1 MSRWRERGALDDV
14 VMPNGDGGFVKFET
28 RRHPTQLEPGVASF
42 AQNQR
47 LEDNVATV
55 RKGIDRI
62 SPDVLDEGDPLLL
75 PFSLGGEVSIASIT
89 RSGST
94 ATVTL
99 SATPDTPYSNGD
111 EVEIQGADQSE
122 YNGSFTLTYVSDT
135 VFTYTV
141 SGTPATP
148 ATGTI
153 TASPVLGAATD
164 GVFAST
170 LFSDV
175 DTNQEYIALAQL
187 DKVTLVN
194 PDDPLNTIDIFYAE
208 DSIVEEQFEETDDG
222 DIIQV
227 GNGLLINRGK
237 AKKAL
242 EWDGNLFNTDA
253 REVTSM
259 TRSGTTVTVTT
270 ATQHEYRVGDI
281 FTISGA
287 NESDYNGDHTV
298 SVVIDDSNFEYQI
311 SATPTSPATGEI
323 TASRRPQFELVK
335 DTNFP
340 GFLSMPQA
348 EFSEYHP
355 FARLAIPVRVIIQ
368 DIDSIERNGGV
379 ATVTTPINHGL
390 IVGDR
395 IEIMGAGQTEY
406 NGVQEITDS
415 TDDTFKFLVTGSPD
429 TPATGANLQVKVDV
443 RDQFIV
449 SDIYDHRTY
458 DPVTNLFR
466 INRGTADSLVGLQT
480 FQNDNLLALYE
491 KSVHVITD
499 ISFADLS
506 NASVF
511 LVTDEVGCIAR
522 KTIEIIGG
530 DVVFLSEQGVY
541 MLEITNNINLR
552 GKEVP
557 LSEDIQDQ
565 FTPDNLNYEA
575 IDKAVATYFNNRYY
589 IAVPSNGSDRNDI
602 VYIYNFINGGWES
615 KDTFASDN
623 FIDNWVVCRKDG
635 KERLFATSLEGSI
648 QLWEELDLDELGSI
662 PTNTEIPGKLITRE
676 YTGANS
682 TNLTTVNPF
691 ASLEVGQYKRASIN
705 FTTLNND
712 QVRVSSITRDPDMT
726 KQLASYTFSAGD
738 SLKRPRIKQ
747 RGTGC
752 RMQIE
757 SVEGRP
763 SVRSIAV
770 ESSET
775 QRSNKTFE

>member
-1 MSRWRERGALDDV
+1 MSRWRERGNLDDPV
-14 VMPNGDGGFVKFET
+14 IPNGDGGFVKFET

-47 LEDNVATV
+47 FDDNVATV

-62 SPDVLDEGDPLLL
+62 SPDVLVQGDPLFL
-75 PFSLGGEVSIASIT
+75 PFTLAGEVSIASIT

-99 SATPDTPYSNGD
+99 SSTPFSPYVNGD
-111 EVEIQGADQSE
+111 EVEIMGADQSE
-122 YNGSFTLTYVSDT
+122 YNGSFILTYVSDT

-141 SGTPATP
+141 AGTPATP

-153 TASPVLGAATD
+153 TASPILGPATE

-194 PDDPLNTIDIFYAE
+194 PDDPLNTIDVFYAE
-208 DSIVEEQFEETDDG
+208 DSAIPEQFEETDNG

-237 AKKAL
+237 NKKAL
-242 EWDGNLFNTDA
+242 EWDGNLFNAGD
-253 REVTSM
+253 ENVTSM
-259 TRSGTTVTVTT
+259 TRSALTVTVST
-270 ATQHEYRVGDI
+270 ALEHEYRVGDI
-281 FTISGA
+281 VTISGA
-287 NESDYNGDHTV
+287 DQSDYNGDHTIT
-298 SVVIDDSNFEYQI
+298 VIVDSDTFQFEI
-311 SATPTSPATGEI
+311 ATSPATPATGDI
-323 TASRRPQFELVK
+323 LTTKKPQFK
-335 DTNFP
+335 PIADTNFD

-355 FARLAIPVRVIIQ
+355 FARLAVPVRVIIQ
-368 DIDSIERNGGV
+368 DIDSITSTGGI

-395 IEIMGAGQTEY
+395 IEIQGTGQAEY
-406 NGVQEITDS
+406 NGIQEITDS
-415 TDDTFKFLVTGSPD
+415 DDNTFQFKVEGSPD
-429 TPATGANLQVKVDV
+429 SPATGSNKRLRVDV
-443 RDQFIV
+443 RDQFII

-466 INRGTADSLVGLQT
+466 INRGTADSLVGLKT

-511 LVTDEVGCIAR
+511 LITDEVGCIAR
-522 KTIEIIGG
+522 KTSVIIGRN
-530 DVVFLSEQGVY
+530 VVFLTEQGVY
-541 MLEITNNINLR
+541 MLEITPEINLR
-552 GKEVP
+552 GRDIP

-565 FTPDNLNYEA
+565 FTAANLNYSA
-575 IDKAVATYFNNRYY
+575 IDKAVATYFDNRYY
-589 IAVPSNGSDRNDI
+589 IAVPSAGSDRNDI
-602 VYIYNFINGGWES
+602 VYIYNFINKGWES
-615 KDTFASDN
+615 KDTFGTDN
-623 FIDNWVVCRKDG
+623 FIDNWVVCKKDG
-635 KERLFATSLEGSI
+635 KDRLFATSLEGSI
-648 QLWEELDLDELGSI
+648 QLWEELDHDELGST
-662 PTNTEIPGKLITRE
+662 PTDTEIPGKLITRE
-676 YTGANS
+676 YTGANA

-691 ASLEVGQYKRASIN
+691 ASLEVGMYKRASIN
-705 FTTLNND
+705 FTNLAND
-712 QVRVSSITRDPDMT
+712 QVTVSSITRDPDIT
-726 KQLASYTFSAGD
+726 KVLANYTFSGGD
-738 SLKRPRIKQ
+738 SLKRTRIKQ

-757 SVEGRP
+757 STEGRP
-763 SVRSIAV
+763 SVRSISV